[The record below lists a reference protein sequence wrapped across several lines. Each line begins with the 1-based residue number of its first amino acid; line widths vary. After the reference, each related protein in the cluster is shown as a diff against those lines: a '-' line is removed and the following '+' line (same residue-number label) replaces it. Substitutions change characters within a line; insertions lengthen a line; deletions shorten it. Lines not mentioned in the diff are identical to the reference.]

1 MMFLYLYCL
10 FALTTGITSVYEI
23 LMPVLR
29 TRRNDGYALE
39 NVFVIYMVFFVLTT
53 IVAPIMF
60 LNCIVPSMGERF
72 KKSLYHGL
80 FSEE

>member
-10 FALTTGITSVYEI
+10 FALTTSITAIYEI
-23 LMPVLR
+23 LMPVLQ
-29 TRRNDGYALE
+29 TRRNDGFELE
-39 NVFVIYMVFFVLTT
+39 NVFVVYVVFFILTT
-53 IVAPIMF
+53 FVAPVIF
-60 LNCIVPSMGERF
+60 LSCIIPSMGDRF